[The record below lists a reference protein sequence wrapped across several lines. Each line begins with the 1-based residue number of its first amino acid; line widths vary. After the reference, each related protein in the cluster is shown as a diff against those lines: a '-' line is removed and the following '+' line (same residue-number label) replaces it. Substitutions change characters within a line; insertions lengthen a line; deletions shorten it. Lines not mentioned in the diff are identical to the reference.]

1 MPMDGSGPGCH
12 LGYMDHP
19 RPPFRTR
26 CTVRAPPGRWSWEIS
41 RRPRPTWRACA
52 RVTGSGS
59 SAGSC
64 RHRSLGLPAPRVEGR
79 GATMDGSAGYARL
92 AMRVAIRVARL
103 STALLASELARRRS
117 QPASTSACR
126 RSAFEG
132 AFRQL
137 RMEAGSSLADHA
149 VAIAVPHIPIGGV
162 RAVDRRG
169 PVPARLPARDPSVP
183 VRCFGGSLRRGE
195 SLRPRLCRARRP
207 RSIPPAARAR
217 DQPIRPAAGR
227 GVRVP
232 CHSGGSR
239 IHGQQGGSPP

>member
-1 MPMDGSGPGCH
+1 MPSWVHGESALRPSGRG
-12 LGYMDHP
+12 
-19 RPPFRTR
+19 
-26 CTVRAPPGRWSWEIS
+26 A
-41 RRPRPTWRACA
+41 RRPRR
-52 RVTGSGS
+52 R
-59 SAGSC
+59 SAGPGRPRVGRGVLGVRAHALSGRVPLPAR
-64 RHRSLGLPAPRVEGR
+64 RHRSLGLLAPRVEGR

-117 QPASTSACR
+117 PPATTSACR

-217 DQPIRPAAGR
+217 DQPIRTAAG
-227 GVRVP
+227 
-232 CHSGGSR
+232 
-239 IHGQQGGSPP
+239 